1 MTKVTPLF
9 PTAASPTTAANSIY
23 PPAPMIVDAM
33 EDERASMYE
42 VDPLDVLSTRQLIA
56 AALGMVAALCI
67 IAVLP

>member
-23 PPAPMIVDAM
+23 PPAPMIVDARP
-33 EDERASMYE
+33 EDYE
-42 VDPLDVLSTRQLIA
+42 VDPIEMFSTRALWATSAGLIV
-56 AALGMVAALCI
+56 ALVV